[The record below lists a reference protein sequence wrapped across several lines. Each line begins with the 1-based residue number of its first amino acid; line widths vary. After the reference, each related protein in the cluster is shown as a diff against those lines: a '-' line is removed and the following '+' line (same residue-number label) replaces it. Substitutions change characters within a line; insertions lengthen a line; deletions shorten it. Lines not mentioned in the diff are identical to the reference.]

1 MKVTPESKMQL
12 ATQMIKEYNT
22 LPAGV
27 VNQILNQVLE
37 MQEKDEPRRVIC
49 FNRYFDD
56 DESAAL
62 FSMIR
67 ALGYV
72 PALGVDNKNLTHN
85 LIVRKKD

>member
-1 MKVTPESKMQL
+1 MKATPESKMQL
-12 ATQMIKEYNT
+12 ATQMIKEYNS

-27 VNQILNQVLE
+27 VNHILNQVME
-37 MQEKDEPRRVIC
+37 MQKGGGERLVIC
-49 FNRYFDD
+49 FNRYFDE

-67 ALGYV
+67 ALGFV